1 MRSNSRYYPNA
12 SVIPAAGIAFA
23 AGLESR
29 TNMRRREFLAA
40 GFAAIGVTSGCA
52 TRKLPVAAGP
62 PPPTSRSPL
71 PNLALPRISWD
82 RVIRTTIGLRP
93 HRDSGFVLRPEKF
106 DGKTVIHNYGFGGAG
121 MSLAWG
127 CGLMAAEMALERG
140 MPAGGV
146 RRAAVLGCGSPGLTA
161 ARQLQRRGFQ
171 VVIYAAS
178 IPPNTTSNMSLA
190 GFTPTAGLV
199 EPGRR
204 TPAWD
209 AQFRR
214 AAELSYAELQLLAGA
229 PGYGVYWI
237 DSYNATDD
245 PQAPQ
250 TRGTGGIP
258 GNDLLPSHLNPGRGR
273 EIFGPGEHPFP
284 ARYAV
289 RTAALAI
296 EPSIYLEAL
305 VRDFILFGGK
315 IVIRTFDTPRD
326 LMLLAEPVLINCT
339 GLGSKTLFNDQ
350 ELVPVRGQ
358 LTHCIPQP
366 EVRYRASG
374 RMPDSNV
381 NAGINPRSDGLCIGN
396 MAERGNWSLE
406 PNEEVRRQ
414 NVEAAMQ
421 FFGRMRPPSG
431 PVTPPPAMSG
441 RSVPGLESF
450 YGVES

>member
-1 MRSNSRYYPNA
+1 
-12 SVIPAAGIAFA
+12 
-23 AGLESR
+23 
-29 TNMRRREFLAA
+29 MRRREFLQAA
-40 GFAAIGVTSGCA
+40 GFAAAGITSGCA
-52 TRKLPVAAGP
+52 ARKLPVAAGP
-62 PPPTSRSPL
+62 PPPASRGPMAAALPRPL

-127 CGLMAAEMALERG
+127 CGLMAAEMALEHG

-199 EPGRR
+199 EAGRR
-204 TPAWD
+204 TPGWD

-214 AAELSYAELQLLAGA
+214 AAELSYTELQLLAGA

-237 DSYNATDD
+237 DSYNATAD
-245 PQAPQ
+245 PRASQ
-250 TRGTGGIP
+250 TRGAGG
-258 GNDLLPSHLNPGRGR
+258 GNPAGDLLPDHLNPGRGR

-284 ARYAV
+284 APYAV

-296 EPSIYLEAL
+296 EPSIYLQAL
-305 VRDFILFGGK
+305 VRDFILFGGS
-315 IVIRTFDTPRD
+315 IVIRKFDTPRD

-374 RMPDSNV
+374 RMPGSSV
-381 NAGINPRSDGLCIGN
+381 SAGINPRSDGLCIGN

-406 PNEEVRRQ
+406 PDEEVRRQ

-421 FFGRMRPPSG
+421 FFGQMRPPSG
-431 PVTPPPAMSG
+431 PPAPHPAMSG
-441 RSVPGLESF
+441 RSVPAIESF

>member
-1 MRSNSRYYPNA
+1 
-12 SVIPAAGIAFA
+12 
-23 AGLESR
+23 
-29 TNMRRREFLAA
+29 MRRREFLQAA

-52 TRKLPVAAGP
+52 ARKPPVATAP
-62 PPPTSRSPL
+62 PPASASPTGAAPARL
-71 PNLALPRISWD
+71 MPNLALPRISWD

-106 DGKTVIHNYGFGGAG
+106 DEKTVIHNYGFGGAG

-127 CGLMAAEMALERG
+127 CGLMAAEMALEHG
-140 MPAGGV
+140 MPAGGL

-161 ARQLQRRGFQ
+161 ARQLQRRGFE
-171 VVIYAAS
+171 VIIYAAS
-178 IPPNTTSNMSLA
+178 IPPDTTSNMSSA

-199 EPGRR
+199 EADRR

-209 AQFRR
+209 AQFRH
-214 AAELSYAELQLLAGA
+214 AAELSYRQLQLLAGA

-245 PQAPQ
+245 PQARP
-250 TRGTGGIP
+250 TVGTGGNP
-258 GNDLLPSHLNPGRGR
+258 GDDLLPDHLNPGRSR
-273 EIFGPGEHPFP
+273 EILGPGEHPFP
-284 ARYAV
+284 TRYAV
-289 RTAALAI
+289 RSSALAI

-315 IVIRTFDTPRD
+315 IVIRKFDTPRD
-326 LMLLAEPVLINCT
+326 LMLLAEPILINCT
-339 GLGSKTLFNDQ
+339 GLGSKTLFDDQ

-374 RMPDSNV
+374 RMPGSNV
-381 NAGINPRSDGLCIGN
+381 NASINPRSDGLCIGN

-406 PNEEVRRQ
+406 PNEDVRQQ

-431 PVTPPPAMSG
+431 PVTPPRASAA
-441 RSVPGLESF
+441 RSVPSLESF